1 MVSVEKLA
9 SISLLLIGIVFLLQA
24 IAMMYGLITVGA
36 FLEAAGSAS
45 RYYGSPIP
53 NFTTIMVVGWVYAIL
68 LLITGI
74 ISLLAGGASLIG
86 K

>member
-24 IAMMYGLITVGA
+24 IAMMYGLVTVGTI
-36 FLEAAGSAS
+36 LEVAGRATS
-45 RYYGSPIP
+45 YYGSPMP

-68 LLITGI
+68 LLITGLV
-74 ISLLAGGASLIG
+74 SLLAGGASLIG

>member
-24 IAMMYGLITVGA
+24 IAMMYGLVVAGTI
-36 FLEAAGSAS
+36 LEAAAGAS
-45 RYYGSPIP
+45 RYYGSPMP

-68 LLITGI
+68 VLITGLV
-74 ISLLAGGASLIG
+74 SLLAGGASLIG